1 VTLDPEKVA
10 EAVTTAM
17 MRTDRAAA
25 HNGVTLRSARPGEV
39 SVELTLAE
47 HHLNGHG
54 NCHGGVL
61 FLLADTALGLAC
73 NSHGPMAVAA
83 GADIVFARPAR
94 LGEHLI
100 ATARE
105 RDRFGRSGL
114 YDVTITRD
122 EEVIAEF
129 RGRTRVISQSQPG
142 SDGVMV
148 T

>member
-1 VTLDPEKVA
+1 MTDPEKVA

-17 MRTDRAAA
+17 MRTDAAAA
-25 HNGVTLRSARPGEV
+25 HNGVTVLSAGPGAA
-39 SVELTLAE
+39 SVELTLAT

-83 GADIVFARPAR
+83 GADMVFARPAV
-94 LGEHLI
+94 LGERLV
-100 ATARE
+100 ATAVE

-114 YDVTITRD
+114 YDVTVRRGSD
-122 EEVIAEF
+122 VIAEF
-129 RGRTRVISQSQPG
+129 RGRTRVVSQTQPG

>member
-1 VTLDPEKVA
+1 VTDPDKVA
-10 EAVTTAM
+10 EAVAAVM
-17 MRTDRAAA
+17 MRSDRAAA
-25 HNGVTLRSARPGEV
+25 HNGITMVSARPGVV
-39 SVELTLAE
+39 SVQLTLAE
-47 HHLNGHG
+47 QHLNGHG

-61 FLLADTALGLAC
+61 FLLADTALGVAC
-73 NSHGPMAVAA
+73 NSHGPLAVAA

-94 LGEHLI
+94 LGEQLV

-114 YDVTITRD
+114 YDVTITRGD
-122 EEVIAEF
+122 ELIAEF
-129 RGRTRVISQSQPG
+129 RGRTRVIAESQPG

>member
-1 VTLDPEKVA
+1 VTDPEKVA
-10 EAVTTAM
+10 EAVTAAM
-17 MRTDRAAA
+17 MRTDAAAA
-25 HNGVTLRSARPGEV
+25 HNGVTVCSVRPGEV
-39 SVELTLAE
+39 SVQVTLAQ

-54 NCHGGVL
+54 NCHGGLL

-94 LGEHLI
+94 LGEQLV

-114 YDVTITRD
+114 YDVTITRGD
-122 EEVIAEF
+122 EVIAEF
-129 RGRTRVISQSQPG
+129 RGRTRVVAQSQPG
-142 SDGVMV
+142 SDGVM
-148 T
+148 TT

>member
-1 VTLDPEKVA
+1 VTDPEKVA
-10 EAVTTAM
+10 EAVVAAM
-17 MRTDRAAA
+17 MTTDRAAA
-25 HNGVTLRSARPGEV
+25 HNGVTVRAVHRPGEV
-39 SVELTLAE
+39 SVQLTLAE

-94 LGEHLI
+94 LGEQLV

-114 YDVTITRD
+114 YDVTITRGD
-122 EEVIAEF
+122 EVIAEF
-129 RGRTRVISQSQPG
+129 RGRTRVIAQSQPG

>member
-1 VTLDPEKVA
+1 VTDPEKVA
-10 EAVTTAM
+10 AAVTVAM
-17 MRTDRAAA
+17 MQTDAAAA
-25 HNGVTLRSARPGEV
+25 HNGVTVRSVKPGEV
-39 SVELTLAE
+39 SVQVTLAQ

-54 NCHGGVL
+54 NCHGGLL

-94 LGEHLI
+94 LGETLV

-114 YDVTITRD
+114 YDVTVMRG

-129 RGRTRVISQSQPG
+129 RGRTRVVSPTQPG